1 MKNVS
6 RILIVC
12 MLLISS
18 VSFAQKDSDKLRNE
32 QKKLE
37 SQIANTKSL
46 LQASQKNTATSLQEL
61 RLIENQV
68 KFRERLLNNY
78 DDQIRSAELA
88 IREKNQGISAL
99 EDNITKLKS
108 QYKKL
113 LIYAYKK
120 RNKYGQM
127 MYIFSSSSVEEARK
141 RKVYLDKFAEIQEK
155 QLILI
160 RQNKV
165 LLAEEIT
172 TIEAEKSRKLVLV
185 GSKREERAQIL
196 KDKVAKE
203 EIYTKFK
210 NEEND
215 ILAQLKIKEGEKDK
229 LQRKIKK
236 AIEAEIA
243 AEQKRAEKER
253 KAREKAAKEAKAA
266 KANKPDPA
274 DKPAAPAPFAVTK
287 ESETLGKNFASNKGK
302 LPWPVE
308 KGTITENYGRNPHPT
323 VKNIYTQNNGVDIST
338 PKNATIRAV
347 FEGEVTSVFSIQGAG
362 KVVIVK
368 HGNYRTVYSNL
379 QDVYVSKGSKITT
392 KAPIGS
398 LLPNPDGTVS
408 VAHFEIHVVT
418 DKGIDKLNPNLWIA
432 Q

>member
-1 MKNVS
+1 MKDASN
-6 RILIVC
+6 ILIVFL
-12 MLLISS
+12 LLISS
-18 VSFAQKDSDKLRNE
+18 FSFAQKDSDKLRNE

-37 SQIANTKSL
+37 AQIANTKSL

-61 RLIENQV
+61 KLIENQV

-78 DDQIRSAELA
+78 DDQIRSAELT
-88 IREKNQGISAL
+88 IREKNQEISRL
-99 EDNITKLKS
+99 EDNVAKLKA

-113 LIYAYKK
+113 LLYAYKK

-127 MYIFSSSSVEEARK
+127 MYIFSASSMEEARK
-141 RKVYLDKFAEIQEK
+141 RKLYLDKFAEIQEK

-165 LLAEEIT
+165 LLAEEIDQ
-172 TIEAEKSRKLVLV
+172 IKAEKERKLVLV
-185 GSKREERAQIL
+185 DSKREERAEIL

-210 NEEND
+210 SEENN
-215 ILAQLKIKEGEKDK
+215 ILAQLKEKEEKKTK
-229 LQRKIKK
+229 LQRRIQK
-236 AIEAEIA
+236 AIEDEIA
-243 AEQKRAEKER
+243 EEQRRLEKER
-253 KAREKAAKEAKAA
+253 KAKEKAAKAAKEAL
-266 KANKPDPA
+266 ANKPDGKEVPA
-274 DKPAAPAPFAVTK
+274 TPTPFAVTK
-287 ESETLGKNFASNKGK
+287 ESKALGDDFASNKGK

-338 PKNATIRAV
+338 PKNATVRAV
-347 FEGEVTSVFSIQGAG
+347 FEGEVTSVFNIPGAG

-379 QDVYVSKGSKITT
+379 QDVYVSKGSKIIT

-418 DKGIDKLNPNLWIA
+418 DTGIDKLNPNLWIA